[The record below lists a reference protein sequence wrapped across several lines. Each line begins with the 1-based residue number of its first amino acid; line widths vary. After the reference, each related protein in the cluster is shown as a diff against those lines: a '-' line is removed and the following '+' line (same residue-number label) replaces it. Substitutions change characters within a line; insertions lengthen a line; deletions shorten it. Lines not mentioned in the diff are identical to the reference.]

1 VTDGSTRVDDGQ
13 AAKAASRTLDI
24 LEFVGGQTLS
34 VPSRSIAAACG
45 IPGSTLRGLLRMLQR
60 RGYLAYR
67 AAEKGWTPGMRLAE
81 PWAGGL
87 DFEQGMA
94 VLEVFGTGG
103 GGLSVDELASGS
115 GLPRETV
122 CRSLGVLA
130 GYGMVVPALDGTYG
144 PGRRLPGLSSRVG
157 WAESLQSAARPVLT
171 RLRDE
176 SGETASLFVEDAGQA
191 LYLDQ
196 VESHFDLRC
205 RGWVG
210 RRVRLEGT
218 SVGAAFADPAR
229 AHTVADGVNLGV
241 TAIACAI
248 GGLVPSAGV
257 NIIGPSWR
265 LEERGLDG
273 LAELVQTGAKDL
285 AETLAAG
292 RNPAS

>member
-24 LEFVGGQTLS
+24 LEFVGGQTLP

-248 GGLVPSAGV
+248 DLPAYDAAVSITAPTWRIEEFGV
-257 NIIGPSWR
+257 ARAQTMVEAVGREIAQR
-265 LEERGLDG
+265 LRG
-273 LAELVQTGAKDL
+273 
-285 AETLAAG
+285 
-292 RNPAS
+292 